1 MTISQ
6 KAVNSIIFFE
16 VGSPANYIKLYQHP
30 KVEIGDSGITIGIG
44 YDLGYNSKEQI
55 QSDWGD
61 VLPAETVKLLLGVS
75 GLKKEKAKESYDS
88 VKALTIPLDSAMKV
102 FINRSLKHYGIITKS
117 VYPGVDKLLPDA
129 AGALLSL
136 IYNRGANTDKNL
148 DRRIEMF
155 NIKELVVKKD
165 YNGIADQISAMKR
178 LWGDK
183 ENGLRIR
190 RDMEAELVRKAI
202 REYKQEE
209 LINI

>member
-1 MTISQ
+1 MIISQ

-16 VGSPANYIKLYQHP
+16 VGSPANYIKQYQHP
-30 KVEIGDSGITIGIG
+30 KAEVGDSGITIGIG
-44 YDLGYNSKEQI
+44 YDLGYNKKEQI

-61 VLPAETVKLLLGVS
+61 VLPAETLKLLESVS
-75 GLKKEKAKESYDS
+75 GLKGDKARESINT
-88 VKALTIPLDSAMKV
+88 VKDLTIPLDSAMKV
-102 FINRSLKHYGIITKS
+102 FINRSLKHYSIITIS

-148 DRRIEMF
+148 DRRVEMF
-155 NIKELVVKKD
+155 NIKDLVVKKD

-178 LWGDK
+178 LWGDA